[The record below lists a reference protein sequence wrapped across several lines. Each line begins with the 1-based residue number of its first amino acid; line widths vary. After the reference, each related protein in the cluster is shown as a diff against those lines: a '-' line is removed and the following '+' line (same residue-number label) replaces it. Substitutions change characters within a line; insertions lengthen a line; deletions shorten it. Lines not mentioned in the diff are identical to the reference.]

1 MKRSVWFWLSFVTAI
16 VLAVYFSVRIIMT
29 AMGHSPVAMV
39 RRVSIFADCP
49 DKDLSALAA
58 AAAVA
63 PGARTYSTDLT
74 TMNTRI
80 AAVPGVR
87 QSAVRRMPNGNLSV
101 RVKLYRA
108 IAQWTDGQNFF
119 PLSADGTIVNKPAD
133 ARDESSVVFSGPVP
147 DNITDITNAAHN
159 IVSDLDYMEWIENRR
174 WNLHTTGGITVML
187 PEKNPTDAIGA
198 LIVLN
203 NNHQILA
210 RNIKS
215 IDMRDP
221 ARILVK

>member
-1 MKRSVWFWLSFVTAI
+1 MSFITAI

-29 AMGHSPVAMV
+29 AMGYGPVAMV
-39 RRVSIFADCP
+39 RRVSISADIA

-74 TMNTRI
+74 AMNARI
-80 AAVPGVR
+80 AATTGVR

-108 IAQWTDGQNFF
+108 VAQWTDGENYF
-119 PLSADGTIVNKPAD
+119 PLSADGTIVNTPAD
-133 ARDESSVVFSGPVP
+133 ARNESSVVFSGSLP
-147 DNITDITNAAHN
+147 DDITEITNAAHN
-159 IVSDLDYMEWIENRR
+159 MIGDVDYMEWIENRR
-174 WNLHTTGGITVML
+174 WNMHTTGGITVML
-187 PEKNPTDAIGA
+187 PEKNPADAIGA

-203 NNHQILA
+203 NNHKILA
-210 RNIKS
+210 RDIKS

>member
-1 MKRSVWFWLSFVTAI
+1 MKRSLWFWLSFITAI

-29 AMGHSPVAMV
+29 AMGYGPVAMV
-39 RRVSIFADCP
+39 RRVSISADIA

-74 TMNTRI
+74 AMNARI
-80 AAVPGVR
+80 AATPGVR

-108 IAQWTDGQNFF
+108 VAQWTDGENYF
-119 PLSADGTIVNKPAD
+119 PLSADGTIVNTPAD
-133 ARDESSVVFSGPVP
+133 ARNESSVVFSGALP
-147 DNITDITNAAHN
+147 DDITEITNAAHN
-159 IVSDLDYMEWIENRR
+159 MIGDVDYMEWIENRR
-174 WNLHTTGGITVML
+174 WNMHTTGGITVML
-187 PEKNPTDAIGA
+187 PEKNPADAIGA

-203 NNHQILA
+203 NNHKILA
-210 RNIKS
+210 RDIKS